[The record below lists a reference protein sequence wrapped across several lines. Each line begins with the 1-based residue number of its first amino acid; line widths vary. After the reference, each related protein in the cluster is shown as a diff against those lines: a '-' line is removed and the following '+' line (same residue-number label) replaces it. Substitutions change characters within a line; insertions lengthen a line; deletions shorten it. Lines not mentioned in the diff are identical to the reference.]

1 MAAMKSEV
9 PEGAVQTQFLDV
21 ISRDEATARFRR
33 HLNLAPLGSEIV
45 AIESALGRVL
55 ARDIVAT
62 VDVPSFDRSNV
73 DGFAIVAAD
82 SFTAME
88 ELPRSVQLNAQVLAP
103 GVVAVDTV
111 VAGRATPIA
120 TGGMLPRGADAVLMI
135 EYSEIADGKLEIR
148 RPVTASENVSYAG
161 TDIARGETALRAGT
175 VVTSR
180 EIGVIAAIGFA
191 HVDVYRRPRVA
202 IFSTGNEIVAPGAPA
217 RPGTVY
223 DSNAAAIAAAVAELG
238 CEPVQLGV
246 VPDDDAALADALA
259 RGLESDA
266 VIFSGGTSKGAGDI
280 SYRTVSRLENP
291 GIVAHGVALKPGKP
305 ICLAVTDGKPVVI
318 LPGFPTSA
326 IFTFHEFVAPVLR
339 AYAGLPVE
347 RRHSV
352 QARLPMRVN
361 SERGRTE
368 YLLVGLVQS
377 PTGLAAYPM
386 GKGSGSV
393 TTFSNADG
401 FITIDQH
408 TEILDADSTVD
419 VQLLGRDIEPADLV
433 IIGSHC
439 VGLDLLAGMLV
450 RAGVRAKSLY
460 VGSMGGVAA
469 ARRGECDVAGVHLLD
484 PATGRY
490 NVHLVSEE
498 LTLLPGYGRMQGFVF
513 RSGDARFEDRSLEQA
528 VTGALADAE
537 CVMVNRNAG
546 SGTRVLID
554 KLLGNAR
561 PPGYGV
567 QTRSHNAVAA
577 AVAQSRADW
586 GIAIDTVARQY
597 GLGFI
602 ALQEERFDFIVPTA
616 RLDRPAVR
624 SFQALLADDAVRDR
638 LSAAGFNVSPMS
650 QGKS

>member
-1 MAAMKSEV
+1 M
-9 PEGAVQTQFLDV
+9 L
-21 ISRDEATARFRR
+21 
-33 HLNLAPLGSEIV
+33 
-45 AIESALGRVL
+45 VL
-55 ARDIVAT
+55 
-62 VDVPSFDRSNV
+62 
-73 DGFAIVAAD
+73 
-82 SFTAME
+82 
-88 ELPRSVQLNAQVLAP
+88 
-103 GVVAVDTV
+103 
-111 VAGRATPIA
+111 
-120 TGGMLPRGADAVLMI
+120 
-135 EYSEIADGKLEIR
+135 
-148 RPVTASENVSYAG
+148 
-161 TDIARGETALRAGT
+161 
-175 VVTSR
+175 
-180 EIGVIAAIGFA
+180 
-191 HVDVYRRPRVA
+191 
-202 IFSTGNEIVAPGAPA
+202 
-217 RPGTVY
+217 
-223 DSNAAAIAAAVAELG
+223 
-238 CEPVQLGV
+238 
-246 VPDDDAALADALA
+246 
-259 RGLESDA
+259 
-266 VIFSGGTSKGAGDI
+266 SGGTSKGAGDI
-280 SYRTVSRLENP
+280 SYRTVSRLDNP

-419 VQLLGRDIEPADLV
+419 VQLLGRDVEPADLV

-469 ARRGECDVAGVHLLD
+469 ARRGECDIAGVHLLD

-537 CVMVNRNAG
+537 CVMVNRNPG

-567 QTRSHNAVAA
+567 QTKSHNAVAA
-577 AVAQSRADW
+577 SVAQGRADW